1 LEGACTH
8 GGVRVP
14 AGWRARQAAPTH
26 GRETERLSVQL
37 RAALAAASP
46 RDRSMWKRV
55 QRARQAV
62 ASAFDARG
70 PRARG
75 FRDRR

>member
-1 LEGACTH
+1 
-8 GGVRVP
+8 
-14 AGWRARQAAPTH
+14 
-26 GRETERLSVQL
+26 
-37 RAALAAASP
+37 
-46 RDRSMWKRV
+46 MWKRV